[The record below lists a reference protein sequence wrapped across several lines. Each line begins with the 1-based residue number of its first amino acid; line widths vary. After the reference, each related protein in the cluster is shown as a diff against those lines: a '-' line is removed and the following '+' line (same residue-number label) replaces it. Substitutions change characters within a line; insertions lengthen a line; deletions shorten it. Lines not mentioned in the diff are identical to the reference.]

1 MKGLEVLPTLL
12 IAEFQSS
19 EVSKP
24 TECALHDVAGLSQSA
39 AVREVFPQRF
49 QKGFDAQLFH
59 QPSQRRASVSRVP
72 LQALGLRP
80 RSAARPWNR
89 RHCNDHVQGDL
100 IVSRVSGSRLD
111 HQRQALGIGQHM
123 AFAAFFPT
131 IGRVGAGVRPPKTA
145 RTLAL
150 SMTARSRLTAPALPS
165 AVSSS
170 AWSFD
175 HTARRVHAA
184 NRRQQ
189 VLPLPHPI
197 SVGRACQGIPV
208 FRTNTIPASAGRC
221 STRGRPPLGDGGGS
235 GGSNGS
241 IRFHNSSD
249 TSSAMRM
256 PPCFTRK
263 RDTTE

>member
-1 MKGLEVLPTLL
+1 MLATPF

-24 TECALHDVAGLSQSA
+24 TERALHDVAGLSQSA
-39 AVREVFPQRF
+39 AVREVSPQRF
-49 QKGFDAQLFH
+49 QERLDAQPFH

-80 RSAARPWNR
+80 RSAARSWNR
-89 RHCNDHVQGDL
+89 RHRDDQVQGDV
-100 IVSRVSGSRLD
+100 IVTCVSGSRFD
-111 HQRQALGIGQHM
+111 HQRQPLGVGQHM
-123 AFAAFFPT
+123 TFAAFFRT
-131 IGRVGAGVRPPKTA
+131 VGWIGTGVRPPKTA

-150 SMTARSRLTAPALPS
+150 SMTARSRLMAPALPS

-189 VLPLPHPI
+189 VLPLPQPI
-197 SVGRACQGIPV
+197 SIGRACQGIPV
-208 FRTNTIPASAGRC
+208 FRTKMIPVSAGRC
-221 STRGRPPLGDGGGS
+221 STHGRPPLGEDGGS

-241 IRFHNSSD
+241 IRFHNSFD
-249 TSSAMRM
+249 TSSAMRR
-256 PPCFTRK
+256 PPCFTRQ
-263 RDTTE
+263 RDTTH